1 MQFSKDSNKA
11 KAGISGSS
19 KGHSIPMGQ
28 RLDQTPKKAQSTKA
42 QSTKAQSTKAQ
53 SIKAQST
60 NQAGTSH
67 KPMLQQDGQEQL
79 AHPKLSVSPAN
90 SSVGNPLVSVL
101 LASPNI
107 FTKLKAASKV
117 LPSSKSCSRQSI
129 TSLQQTKCKPSIHTH
144 QQSNM
149 QFSKDSNKAK
159 AGISGSSKGHSIPMG
174 QRLDQTPKKAQSTKA
189 QSTKA
194 QSTKAQSIKAQSTN
208 QAGTSHKPMLQQ
220 DGQEQLTHPKLSVPS
235 ANSLVGNPSV
245 SAFSI
250 TKYIHKT
257 KS

>member
-1 MQFSKDSNKA
+1 
-11 KAGISGSS
+11 
-19 KGHSIPMGQ
+19 
-28 RLDQTPKKAQSTKA
+28 
-42 QSTKAQSTKAQ
+42 
-53 SIKAQST
+53 
-60 NQAGTSH
+60 
-67 KPMLQQDGQEQL
+67 MLQQDGQEQL

-174 QRLDQTPKKAQSTKA
+174 QRLDQTPKKAQSTE
-189 QSTKA
+189 
-194 QSTKAQSIKAQSTN
+194 AQSIKAQSTN

-235 ANSLVGNPSV
+235 ANSLVCNPSV